1 MGITAIVAIVISL
14 LVLCLIIGIGI
25 AIWKKRAKKN
35 QEKSQAMKR
44 IPVSSQSKI
53 STSTDPSVP
62 PHMALEKGPNLKED
76 AKEMAGRTEKLDEE
90 FKLITDHVR
99 PSRVNCK
106 RGNSIGGL
114 EKNKLHNRYADIGK
128 YSTDNMS

>member
-1 MGITAIVAIVISL
+1 
-14 LVLCLIIGIGI
+14 
-25 AIWKKRAKKN
+25 
-35 QEKSQAMKR
+35 MKR

-76 AKEMAGRTEKLDEE
+76 AKEMAGRTEMLDEE
-90 FKLITDHVR
+90 FKLIADHVR